1 MAQPK
6 KEIEHQVVSLDIRR
20 ARASRRALYCSSA
33 TGQQGQVMPPM
44 RDNQESME
52 LVIFSINYLLECTV
66 DRRVAIFSLPSE
78 PFFDCQ

>member
-1 MAQPK
+1 MVGRKNEWLSP
-6 KEIEHQVVSLDIRR
+6 EGNGTSSCLTGHWTG

-33 TGQQGQVMPPM
+33 TGQQWRVMPPM

-52 LVIFSINYLLECTV
+52 LVIFSINYLLL
-66 DRRVAIFSLPSE
+66 SLPSE